1 MPTHKSNVK
10 NYTANQLLARVK
22 SLPTFKSIPSDY
34 WILGVRSNEDQPDF
48 FDDKFYLFNGDKFV
62 MVTSGTTNAGLSVLK
77 GGFKEYNPAGAAV
90 LKSDEWYY
98 NVWKYGKHRGKM
110 RALLQLG
117 AKVKFYRD
125 GNMDS
130 KIDEVGTLHQGY
142 IGINFHANT
151 YQLTSTAIK
160 EKIGA
165 WSAGCQ
171 VVNIIPDYVKII
183 DLCQKQKSVS
193 YCLLLEF

>member
-1 MPTHKSNVK
+1 MATHKSQVK

-22 SLPTFKSIPSDY
+22 ALPNYKSIPSGY

-62 MVTSGTTNAGLSVLK
+62 LVTSGTTNAGRSILK
-77 GGFKEYNPAGAAV
+77 GGFKEYNPIGAAV

-98 NVWKYGKHRGKM
+98 DVWKYGLHRGKM
-110 RALLQLG
+110 KALLQLG

-125 GNMDS
+125 GDLDEH
-130 KIDEVGTLHQGY
+130 IDEVGNIFEGY

-151 YQLTSTAIK
+151 YQLDSKTIK

-171 VVNIIPDYVKII
+171 VCNIIPDYVKII
-183 DLCQKQKSVS
+183 DLCKSQKVVS
-193 YCLLLEF
+193 YCLLKEF